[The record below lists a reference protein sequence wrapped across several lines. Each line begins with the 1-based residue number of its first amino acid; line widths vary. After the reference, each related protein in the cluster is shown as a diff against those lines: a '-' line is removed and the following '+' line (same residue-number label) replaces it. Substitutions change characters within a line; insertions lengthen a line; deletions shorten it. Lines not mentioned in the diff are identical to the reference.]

1 MHLTGVGDDVSL
13 QDLLV
18 EQCSQVGKDNRRHS
32 AHIDRRSSSE
42 QMCRRL
48 TSVNSMLGY
57 LVVLLPID
65 QTSVI
70 LWWMKSMLF
79 CVGQTSIILKR
90 ILLPLSFHIII
101 SDHLPFNQI
110 LSYILLR
117 RVIQ

>member
-1 MHLTGVGDDVSL
+1 MHLTGVGDDVSH

-18 EQCSQVGKDNRRHS
+18 EQCSQVRMDNRRHS
-32 AHIDRRSSSE
+32 AHIDQRSTSE

-70 LWWMKSMLF
+70 LWWMKSMSF
-79 CVGQTSIILKR
+79 CVGSNQYYFVAFIFS
-90 ILLPLSFHIII
+90 HY
-101 SDHLPFNQI
+101 HLRSPPI
-110 LSYILLR
+110 
-117 RVIQ
+117 

>member
-18 EQCSQVGKDNRRHS
+18 EQCSQVRMDNRRHR
-32 AHIDRRSSSE
+32 AHIDRRSTSE

-79 CVGQTSIILKR
+79 CVGSNQYYFVT
-90 ILLPLSFHIII
+90 
-101 SDHLPFNQI
+101 HLVAFI
-110 LSYILLR
+110 FSHYHLR
-117 RVIQ
+117 SPPI

>member
-18 EQCSQVGKDNRRHS
+18 EQCSQVRMDNRRHS
-32 AHIDRRSSSE
+32 AHK

-65 QTSVI
+65 ETSVI

-79 CVGQTSIILKR
+79 CVGSNQYYFET
-90 ILLPLSFHIII
+90 
-101 SDHLPFNQI
+101 HLVAFI
-110 LSYILLR
+110 FSHYHLR
-117 RVIQ
+117 SPPI

>member
-18 EQCSQVGKDNRRHS
+18 EQCSQVRRHR

-42 QMCRRL
+42 QMRRRL

-70 LWWMKSMLF
+70 LWWMKSMFF
-79 CVGQTSIILKR
+79 CVGQTSIIL
-90 ILLPLSFHIII
+90 
-101 SDHLPFNQI
+101 
-110 LSYILLR
+110 
-117 RVIQ
+117 

>member
-18 EQCSQVGKDNRRHS
+18 EQCSQLRMDNRRHS

-79 CVGQTSIILKR
+79 CVGSNQHYFET
-90 ILLPLSFHIII
+90 
-101 SDHLPFNQI
+101 HLVAFI
-110 LSYILLR
+110 FSHYHLR
-117 RVIQ
+117 SPPI

>member
-18 EQCSQVGKDNRRHS
+18 EQCSQVGRHS
-32 AHIDRRSSSE
+32 AHIDQRSTSE

-79 CVGQTSIILKR
+79 CVGQTCIILKR
-90 ILLPLSFHIII
+90 ISLPLSFHII